1 LGKKTIKT
9 WPLIL
14 QESMI
19 LAKDWSKSL
28 EPLIKN
34 KINERFQ
41 KEGIDL
47 SV

>member
-1 LGKKTIKT
+1 
-9 WPLIL
+9 
-14 QESMI
+14 MI

>member
-1 LGKKTIKT
+1 MT
-9 WPLIL
+9 
-14 QESMI
+14 
-19 LAKDWSKSL
+19 LAQDWSKSL

-34 KINERFQ
+34 KVNQRFQ